1 MDNVT
6 TQTIIEGGI
15 LITLVFIAG
24 VLVRILRTVISID
37 STVKGGT
44 KGETVTPG

>member
-1 MDNVT
+1 MDNIT

-15 LITLVFIAG
+15 LITLVFIGG
-24 VLVRILRTVISID
+24 VLVRILRTAISID

-44 KGETVTPG
+44 TDQTVKPG